1 MAELFLLSSF
11 QNTKAVR
18 GGEMIGRNRKE
29 KKIEKGKDKKK
40 ERKRQR
46 QKQTHTNRLT
56 KTNRYLDI
64 KRQTD
69 M

>member
-1 MAELFLLSSF
+1 M
-11 QNTKAVR
+11 
-18 GGEMIGRNRKE
+18 GEIEK
-29 KKIEKGKDKKK
+29 KKIEKGNDKKK
-40 ERKRQR
+40 KRKRQR